1 MSLLRALIRDHRAIA
16 LLLLACALAVKAL
29 VPQGYM
35 AGGGQKFLSVQLCLD
50 GITHKSI
57 AIAVPMNGEHAPEKA
72 PTDEP
77 CAFTALSMAALSGA
91 DAPLLAL
98 ALLFILATGFA
109 PRTLTL
115 RGQTPHLRP
124 PLRGPPLTA

>member
-1 MSLLRALIRDHRAIA
+1 MNPLRALIRDYRILVI
-16 LLLLACALAVKAL
+16 LLMACALAVKAL

-35 AGGGQKFLSVQLCLD
+35 IGGGQRLLSVQLCLD

-57 AIAVPMNGEHAPEKA
+57 AVAVPMSGEHTPAKSA
-72 PTDEP
+72 ADEP
-77 CAFTALSMAALSGA
+77 SAFTALSMAALSAA

-98 ALLFILATGFA
+98 ALVFILAAGCA
-109 PRTLTL
+109 PRTFTL
-115 RGQTPHLRP
+115 RGHTPHLRP

>member
-1 MSLLRALIRDHRAIA
+1 MSLLRALIRDHRTLA
-16 LLLLACALAVKAL
+16 LLLLACALAAKAL
-29 VPQGYM
+29 IPQGYM
-35 AGGGQKFLSVQLCLD
+35 AGDGQKFLSVQLCLD

-57 AIAVPMNGEHAPEKA
+57 AVAVPMSGEHTPAKSA
-72 PTDEP
+72 ADEP

-98 ALLFILATGFA
+98 ALVFILATGFA

-115 RGQTPHLRP
+115 RGHTPHLRP